1 MKDTKTHYDGHAN
14 VRREAVA
21 VSNNMYMERDAKPY
35 LTATLNTAST
45 GALALALEL
54 DGTIDG
60 DPMTKAERALLA
72 SVLMRRLEL
81 EDAVVPADVTEAGTQ
96 RIAGFMR
103 GGRAVRLMNTRNQWF
118 FAKDID
124 WPATARANG
133 RLAEEG

>member
-1 MKDTKTHYDGHAN
+1 MATA
-14 VRREAVA
+14 
-21 VSNNMYMERDAKPY
+21 AKPY
-35 LTATLNTAST
+35 LTSQLETAST

-60 DPMTKAERALLA
+60 DPMTKIERRLLA

-81 EDAVVPADVTEAGTQ
+81 GDVVVPVCLTETGAQ

-103 GGRAVRLMNTRNQWF
+103 DGRAVRLMHTRNQWF
-118 FAKDID
+118 FANNID

-133 RLAEEG
+133 RLADEQ